1 MCFLGDF
8 LAVFTFVSSLVA
20 SKSNYF
26 VSHPKKKTKKNL
38 LGEVDENGNL
48 HPFWL
53 KKKKQVECVGRVWG
67 IIKKM
72 GWELK
77 KQIHFSFF
85 LNRNILNI

>member
-1 MCFLGDF
+1 VCFLGDF

-26 VSHPKKKTKKNL
+26 VSHPKKKKKKNL

-53 KKKKQVECVGRVWG
+53 KKKT
-67 IIKKM
+67 
-72 GWELK
+72 
-77 KQIHFSFF
+77 S
-85 LNRNILNI
+85 